1 MASQAADII
10 GSVGWFYGVL
20 IIVYVL
26 MSWFPVRGALYDV
39 YRVLGSLVDPYLN
52 IFRRF
57 IPPIGQLDISP
68 IVAFIV
74 LQVLV
79 NYLLVPL
86 VRTL

>member
-1 MASQAADII
+1 MASQIADII

-26 MSWFPVRGALYDV
+26 MSWFPVRGMLYDV
-39 YRVLGSLVDPYLN
+39 YRVLGSVCDPYLN